1 MSALARLLR
10 ITVPFHQAQMRANR
24 LLYGNLTSLQR
35 ELSLPTS
42 GSPPHSPSANP
53 WSPDRKARHAQKR
66 QAVLEYLQAQDK
78 QGSFNASAW
87 PSRHYGQS
95 AACV

>member
-35 ELSLPTS
+35 GAVAAYLRFTAAFTFSQSLVTGP
-42 GSPPHSPSANP
+42 
-53 WSPDRKARHAQKR
+53 
-66 QAVLEYLQAQDK
+66 
-78 QGSFNASAW
+78 
-87 PSRHYGQS
+87 
-95 AACV
+95 